1 MIHLILGIHILL
13 CVALV
18 ILVLLQQGKGASMG
32 AAFGGANSQTVFGA
46 AGAGNMLT
54 KVTTSVAVAFMF
66 TSILLVRH
74 YGSLSEVSVAA
85 PVDVLEGS
93 VMQQVQAVP
102 AEPAPASSGSQV
114 AVPPAE
120 PAAAKV
126 GAESGSK

>member
-1 MIHLILGIHILL
+1 MVHLILGIHILL

-18 ILVLLQQGKGASMG
+18 VLVLLQQGKGASMG

-54 KVTTSVAVAFMF
+54 KITTGIAVAFMF

-74 YGSLSEVSVAA
+74 YGSLADSEVAA
-85 PVDVLEGS
+85 PTDLLEGS

-102 AEPAPASSGSQV
+102 AEGVAEPISPAAPAASGSGV
-114 AVPPAE
+114 AAE
-120 PAAAKV
+120 AAAP
-126 GAESGSK
+126 SK